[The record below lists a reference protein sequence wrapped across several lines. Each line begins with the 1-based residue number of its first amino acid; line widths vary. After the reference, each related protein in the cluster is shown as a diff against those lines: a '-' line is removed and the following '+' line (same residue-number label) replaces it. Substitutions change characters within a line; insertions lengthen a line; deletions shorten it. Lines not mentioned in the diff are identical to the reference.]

1 MAKKESL
8 KDMELNVKA
17 EKISEEHLDQMQK
30 LINAVNSMQFNVGSL
45 ETQKHMVLHIL
56 TQAQDRISLFQQ
68 TLKKEYGT
76 FDVNIEDGTINWPE
90 EKEEEK
96 DEK

>member
-8 KDMELNVKA
+8 KDIDLKPKA
-17 EKISEEHLDQMQK
+17 EKISKEHLSQMQK
-30 LINAVNSMQFNVGSL
+30 LINAVNTMQFNIGRL
-45 ETQKHMVLHIL
+45 ESQKHMVLHNL
-56 TQAQDRISLFQQ
+56 SQAQDRITLFQE

-76 FDVNIEDGTINWPE
+76 FDVNIEDGTINWP
-90 EKEEEK
+90 KETE

>member
-1 MAKKESL
+1 MAKKGSL

-17 EKISEEHLDQMQK
+17 ERISKEHLDQMQK
-30 LINAVNSMQFNVGSL
+30 LVNAVNSMQFNVGRL
-45 ETQKHMVLHIL
+45 ETQKHMVLHNL
-56 TQAQDRISLFQQ
+56 TQAQDRITLFQQ

-90 EKEEEK
+90 EKEEEEN
-96 DEK
+96 EK

>member
-8 KDMELNVKA
+8 KDIDLKPKA
-17 EKISEEHLDQMQK
+17 EKISEEHLSQMQK
-30 LINAVNSMQFNVGSL
+30 LINAVNTMQFNIGRL
-45 ETQKHMVLHIL
+45 ESQKHLVLHNL
-56 TQAQDRISLFQQ
+56 SQAQDRITLFQE

-76 FDVNIEDGTINWPE
+76 FDVNIEDGTINWP
-90 EKEEEK
+90 KETK